1 MGTCDSARVSFQ
13 TTGVTMKSVLSI
25 LALAG
30 VAVLSGCASSPSVPA
45 GMQAGKFVSYECEGG
60 KRFQARLAADSSTVR
75 IRYEGGYEL
84 DRKANGVYEGEGW
97 RLETQG
103 KVELQHN
110 GKTMLRACRAM

>member
-1 MGTCDSARVSFQ
+1 
-13 TTGVTMKSVLSI
+13 MKSVLSI

-60 KRFQARLAADSSTVR
+60 KRLQARLAADGSTVR
-75 IRYEGGYEL
+75 IRHEGGYEL
-84 DRKANGVYEGEGW
+84 DRKGNGVFEGEGW

-103 KVELQHN
+103 KVELHHH
-110 GKTMLRACRAM
+110 GKPVARACRAV